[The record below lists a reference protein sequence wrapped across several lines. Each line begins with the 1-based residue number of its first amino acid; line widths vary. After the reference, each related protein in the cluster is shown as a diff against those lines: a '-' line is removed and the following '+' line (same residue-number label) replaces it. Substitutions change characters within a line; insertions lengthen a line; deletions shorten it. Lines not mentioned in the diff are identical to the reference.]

1 MCHFRYLGNTL
12 FLRHKRNNNNNNN
25 NKGYLSTPH
34 LKRAQGVLQDNNT
47 MVKTTDQDKIFT
59 T

>member
-1 MCHFRYLGNTL
+1 MVFDYFPNIADSV
-12 FLRHKRNNNNNNN
+12 NNNNNNN

-34 LKRAQGVLQDNNT
+34 LKRAQGALQDNNT